1 MNELMVFSKQP
12 PNSSGLKSAPNGVL

>member
-12 PNSSGLKSAPNGVL
+12 PSSTGLKSAPNGVL